1 MLNLNK
7 VAEPVVEKNKRRWG
21 LQNYFLETWSAH
33 FVWLKTCSV
42 ISHGI
47 HFKVI
52 HCFISELETKI
63 NYESLWNYNL
73 NTLPQ
78 IFAATV
84 LRLALKEL
92 FGYFINYAQW
102 FNWHL
107 INNIEFKS
115 WNDERKLQT
124 WPLAYLNVNM
134 SVSPPCVH
142 TFMYIFKVTCSGRN
156 FNVLFCSFD

>member
-1 MLNLNK
+1 M
-7 VAEPVVEKNKRRWG
+7 EKNKRRWG
-21 LQNYFLETWSAH
+21 LQKYFLETWSAH

-107 INNIEFKS
+107 INNIEFTSMSPDLTVSISKCKYVRITS
-115 WNDERKLQT
+115 MCSYIYLYIQGHLQ
-124 WPLAYLNVNM
+124 WKKFQRFVLRLWLILALSCLN
-134 SVSPPCVH
+134 
-142 TFMYIFKVTCSGRN
+142 TFSM
-156 FNVLFCSFD
+156 